1 MSVKKILILLTF
13 VATALGW
20 LIVHQ
25 TQVSNA
31 NNGDL
36 VKINPKKSQLVN
48 PERRNITQQLTL
60 AGSIDTDQKAVV
72 KFQTSGK
79 LAWVGVKVGDTVKK
93 GQAIASLDKNELTK
107 RFQKVANDYLAGYNN
122 FLDTQADYQ
131 DEKDRYLVTDTIKR
145 ALERSQYTLNNT
157 VLDYEIAELAVKY
170 ATISSPINGIVTA
183 ISEPYPGV
191 NIISTTA
198 TFTIVDPQKIYFSAE
213 VDQEDVIKLN
223 TGQKGE
229 ILLDSFPDT
238 KIESAISFISFNP
251 ISGASTT
258 SYEIRLPLNLDNQ
271 NSLYRLGMTGDLVIP
286 LAQAS
291 NTVSLPTSAIIEDN
305 SQFFVLVKQSA
316 KEAKKTKVEIGIESD
331 DYVEILQG
339 VSENDIVVI
348 Q

>member
-1 MSVKKILILLTF
+1 MKKILVLLTF
-13 VATALGW
+13 VAAALGW
-20 LIVHQ
+20 FIVHQ

-36 VKINPKKSQLVN
+36 VKINSQKSQLVN

-60 AGSIDTDQKAVV
+60 AGSVDTDQQAIV

-107 RFQKVANDYLAGYNN
+107 RFQKVANDYLAGYST

-157 VLDYEIAELAVKY
+157 VLNYEIAELAVKY
-170 ATISSPINGIVTA
+170 ATITSPINGIVTA
-183 ISEPYPGV
+183 INEPHPGV
-191 NIISTTA
+191 NIIYTTA
-198 TFTIVDPQKIYFSAE
+198 AFTIVDPQTIYFSAE
-213 VDQEDVIKLN
+213 VDQEDVIKLK
-223 TGQKGE
+223 TGQNGK

-238 KIESAISFISFNP
+238 KIDSAISSISFDP

-258 SYEIRLPLNLDNQ
+258 SYEIRLPLNQNNQ
-271 NSLYRLGMTGDLVIP
+271 NSLYRLGMTGDLIIP
-286 LAQAS
+286 LAQTA
-291 NTVSLPTSAIIEDN
+291 NAISLPVSAVIEDN
-305 SQFFVLVKQSA
+305 GQFFVLVKQST
-316 KEAKKTKVEIGIESD
+316 KEAKKTKVAIGIESD
-331 DYVEILQG
+331 DYVEIREG
-339 VSENDIVVI
+339 VSENDIIVI